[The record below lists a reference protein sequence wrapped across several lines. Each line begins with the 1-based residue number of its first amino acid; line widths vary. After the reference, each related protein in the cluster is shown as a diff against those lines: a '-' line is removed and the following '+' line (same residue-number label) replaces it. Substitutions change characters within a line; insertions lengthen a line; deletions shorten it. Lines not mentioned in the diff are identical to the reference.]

1 MVRDKEFPVYG
12 INGFRATLLAPARF
26 LDNASQK
33 RLRLADGREIQVP
46 SSELELKPD
55 GSFYLK
61 NLPAVEENELPAP
74 AHEEPAPVEP
84 PVVTGASYTGEALY
98 RENCD
103 IKRVP
108 MKRLLD
114 KPAEPRQEG
123 DTLIVPLM
131 EEVLVLEKR
140 LLLREELHITRRREQ
155 NPHVSPVRREEF
167 EESN

>member
-1 MVRDKEFPVYG
+1 
-12 INGFRATLLAPARF
+12 
-26 LDNASQK
+26 
-33 RLRLADGREIQVP
+33 
-46 SSELELKPD
+46 
-55 GSFYLK
+55 
-61 NLPAVEENELPAP
+61 
-74 AHEEPAPVEP
+74 
-84 PVVTGASYTGEALY
+84 
-98 RENCD
+98 
-103 IKRVP
+103 